1 MEVRK
6 EKYFMKDEQ
15 IFDAK
20 SCVIFQPVR
29 LETKN
34 QISRRG
40 LIYQALLEDID
51 RRDLINQIPT

>member
-1 MEVRK
+1 
-6 EKYFMKDEQ
+6 MKDEQ